1 MSSAVG
7 RLTLGGGRFAAAV
20 DFAVAFA
27 FSIVAAVV
35 LRVVFDRLAP
45 LFSSRR
51 DEGYFVLDRVFPILS
66 FVAIRGCWFFFYL
79 LYYPGC
85 TSGDSNDILK
95 MVLGLPFEADHF
107 RYDTWNNHHP
117 IAYTALV
124 SLFVNAG
131 A

>member
-1 MSSAVG
+1 MSSNILTGGGYSLSRRFVVTSLVFAFVFALSSAVG

-51 DEGYFVLDRVFPILS
+51 DEGYFVLDRVFSYPL
-66 FVAIRGCWFFFYL
+66 FCGNLGMLVL
-79 LYYPGC
+79 L
-85 TSGDSNDILK
+85 
-95 MVLGLPFEADHF
+95 LP
-107 RYDTWNNHHP
+107 
-117 IAYTALV
+117 
-124 SLFVNAG
+124 SLLPRVHVR
-131 A
+131 